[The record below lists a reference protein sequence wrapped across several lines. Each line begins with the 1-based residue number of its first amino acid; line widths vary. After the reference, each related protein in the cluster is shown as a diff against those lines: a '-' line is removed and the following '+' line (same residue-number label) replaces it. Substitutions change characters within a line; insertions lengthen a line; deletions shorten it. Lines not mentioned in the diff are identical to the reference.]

1 MLFNSPFAIRTQEL
15 EDLQKEH
22 EKQRQEIV
30 AEKKRLL
37 EQQEVIKSKLKRHE
51 EEIEAKRKI
60 FSLEME
66 KVTRS
71 ERLRTEW
78 DIRGSQS
85 SLWLFQQW

>member
-1 MLFNSPFAIRTQEL
+1 MLFNSPFVIRTQEL

-37 EQQEVIKSKLKRHE
+37 EQQEVIKTKLKRHE

-60 FSLEME
+60 FSLEIE
-66 KVTRS
+66 KVTWP
-71 ERLRTEW
+71 ELLPIEC
-78 DIRGSQS
+78 DIRGSKS
-85 SLWLFQQW
+85 SL

>member
-1 MLFNSPFAIRTQEL
+1 MRTQEL

-37 EQQEVIKSKLKRHE
+37 EQQEVIKTKLKRHE

-60 FSLEME
+60 FSLEVE
-66 KVTRS
+66 KVTWS
-71 ERLRTEW
+71 ELLPTEC
-78 DIRGSQS
+78 DIRGSKS
-85 SLWLFQQW
+85 SLWLFQQ

>member
-1 MLFNSPFAIRTQEL
+1 MARVANLLFNSPFAIRTQEL

-22 EKQRQEIV
+22 EKQKQEIV

-37 EQQEVIKSKLKRHE
+37 EQQEVIKTKLKRHE

-66 KVTRS
+66 KVT
-71 ERLRTEW
+71 
-78 DIRGSQS
+78 
-85 SLWLFQQW
+85 